1 MNFDILISNPIV
13 LKQSNGLYTI
23 IVGNMVTGEVTK
35 QENLTRRQLEENPM
49 VSELTLALLK

>member
-13 LKQSNGLYTI
+13 LKQSNGLYTM

-35 QENLTRRQLEENPM
+35 QENLTRKQLEQHPM